1 MFSATY
7 LQNLTSTTEALA
19 EEAKATNQGTGVN
32 MNAIMPVKGKG
43 DGSNNKEGNGES
55 AQPSFFKPNP
65 KNYAFEGRM
74 VGASLGILGAVGY
87 AFKTKSGFLKGLG
100 YWVLGGLVLGGVG
113 YGVGLVIKKKKKNGE
128 G

>member
-1 MFSATY
+1 MLSQNQ
-7 LQNLTSTTEALA
+7 LQNINSTTTALV
-19 EEAKATNQGTGVN
+19 EEYKATNPNEG
-32 MNAIMPVKGKG
+32 AGK
-43 DGSNNKEGNGES
+43 SQNNSVSPDET
-55 AQPSFFKPNP
+55 SFFKPNP

-74 VGASLGILGAVGY
+74 VGASLGILGAVVY

-113 YGVGLVIKKKKKNGE
+113 YGAGLVIKKKKKNGE

>member
-1 MFSATY
+1 MFSPTY
-7 LQNLTSTTEALA
+7 LQNITETTEALA
-19 EEAKATNQGTGVN
+19 SQAKGSDDTPLIA
-32 MNAIMPVKGKG
+32 KEGKG
-43 DGSNNKEGNGES
+43 AGVVGLDES
-55 AQPSFFKPNP
+55 TPQSTQPSFFKPNP

>member
-1 MFSATY
+1 MVNQSQ
-7 LQNLTSTTEALA
+7 LQNINSTTAALV
-19 EEAKATNQGTGVN
+19 EQSKATNQN
-32 MNAIMPVKGKG
+32 I
-43 DGSNNKEGNGES
+43 GSNTTQNNSVSPDET
-55 AQPSFFKPNP
+55 SFFRPNP

-113 YGVGLVIKKKKKNGE
+113 YGVGLVIKKKNKNGE